1 MNCGPDADALVAY
14 LWDLA
19 EMRRMQRTAEEV
31 EALRVR
37 LARIRTRFLV
47 GRLER

>member
-1 MNCGPDADALVAY
+1 MNRAPDADALLAY

-19 EMRRMQRTAEEV
+19 EMRRMQRTAEEI

-37 LARIRTRFLV
+37 LARMRVRFVV
-47 GRLER
+47 GRLGR